1 MGLGLGMG
9 SDLLMSKNAIR
20 SRGGFKR
27 AVALAALAAL
37 AGVDVVDA
45 AQCRGASECLCSSGE
60 FCNFDYGSS
69 GGCES
74 CSSYS
79 STAACGQ
86 DGLPSDGED
95 DCAACCFGSDGGSGD
110 DGGAGGD
117 DAGQCLGPSACGCV
131 GGTFCNFDDGDVGG
145 CESCMDVDDCYSDG
159 LPAAGAADCAACC
172 ASDDGGDGVEPM
184 APCLDAHAS
193 RLGVTAVPDTASDMR
208 PAA

>member
-1 MGLGLGMG
+1 MAG

-20 SRGGFKR
+20 STGGFKR

-45 AQCRGASECLCSSGE
+45 AECRGASECGCSNNE

-110 DGGAGGD
+110 DGGG
-117 DAGQCLGPSACGCV
+117 S
-131 GGTFCNFDDGDVGG
+131 
-145 CESCMDVDDCYSDG
+145 
-159 LPAAGAADCAACC
+159 
-172 ASDDGGDGVEPM
+172 GGDGDDDDDG
-184 APCLDAHAS
+184 A
-193 RLGVTAVPDTASDMR
+193 
-208 PAA
+208 